1 MHESPV
7 ARTCPQC
14 GQPLAADVEAC
25 AKCGRDEANP
35 FMPPAAPIEREP
47 AAEGDPRLYGAI
59 MAVIAVSVIV
69 SFVVPGLGIPLGIVL
84 VPASVRA
91 AAVLKR
97 QQSAGSPP
105 VRQIGFLHALLA
117 SAGVTFLVWLAS
129 AVACAFIC
137 TPVGLAAANVNA
149 GGEVTVGLA
158 FGSGGLT
165 GLAVF
170 YLLMKQYW
178 PGAEKDS

>member
-1 MHESPV
+1 M
-7 ARTCPQC
+7 
-14 GQPLAADVEAC
+14 
-25 AKCGRDEANP
+25 
-35 FMPPAAPIEREP
+35 P

-97 QQSAGSPP
+97 QQSMGSSTA
-105 VRQIGFLHALLA
+105 RQIGFFHALLA

-129 AVACAFIC
+129 AVACVFIC
-137 TPVGLAAANVNA
+137 TPVGIAAAGIKA
-149 GGEVTVGLA
+149 GGTATVALA
-158 FGSGGLT
+158 LGSGGLT

-178 PGAEKDS
+178 PGPSKD

>member
-1 MHESPV
+1 L
-7 ARTCPQC
+7 
-14 GQPLAADVEAC
+14 LAGAEAC
-25 AKCGRDEANP
+25 ASCGRDEANP
-35 FMPPAAPIEREP
+35 FTPPAAPIERVP

-84 VPASVRA
+84 VPAAVRA
-91 AAVLKR
+91 AALLKR

-105 VRQIGFLHALLA
+105 VRQIGFFHALLA

-137 TPVGLAAANVNA
+137 TPVGIAAAGLKA
-149 GGEVTVGLA
+149 GGDAAMVLA

-170 YLLMKQYW
+170 YLLMKQNW
-178 PGAEKDS
+178 PGAAKDDNATA